1 MYIIIYYILSAGLSM
16 YEEIGFKEDKGTGH
30 FLSRHCSHMDAFYWV
45 QRDSYL
51 PVGSQVSRYVLQHF
65 YMF

>member
-51 PVGSQVSRYVLQHF
+51 PVGSQVSRYVL
-65 YMF
+65 